1 MTKNWDDP
9 QLDAAQFAI
18 DRFWNAKQTV
28 SEQMAEIYQFIRD
41 GTATDEDRKRLKNL
55 RED

>member
-1 MTKNWDDP
+1 
-9 QLDAAQFAI
+9 
-18 DRFWNAKQTV
+18 
-28 SEQMAEIYQFIRD
+28 MAEIYQFIRD

>member
-1 MTKNWDDP
+1 MA
-9 QLDAAQFAI
+9 DAAQFAI
-18 DRFWNAKQTV
+18 DRFSNTKQTD
-28 SEQMAEIYQFIRD
+28 SEQMAEIQQFIRD